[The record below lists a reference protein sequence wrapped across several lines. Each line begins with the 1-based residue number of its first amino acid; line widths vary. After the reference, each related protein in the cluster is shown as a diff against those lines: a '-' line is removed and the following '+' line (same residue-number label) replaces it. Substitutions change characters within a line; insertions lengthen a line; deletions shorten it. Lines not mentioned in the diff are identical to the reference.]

1 MQAKAMLDTL
11 HAKWDPRRK
20 PREDPQPSEE
30 LVAALPHE
38 RRNTRVG
45 DHILFARRTDTASS
59 ISDVFRAFTK
69 GEISEPIPDETEVWD
84 SPGPKRIAV
93 CAICPKAGTARAGAS
108 VGIVH
113 DGNPEQDR
121 AIKVPRD
128 LPQNIDTAALLAI
141 ANIAQVEDEGRE
153 LIIEIDLTVV
163 KTYLGEELQA
173 HEDDGYINDP
183 NGTSARLA
191 LANMRNRRGA
201 TVFAAID
208 DKIPE
213 MWKRLNEAEKQA
225 ERALQRG
232 YENPRC
238 FSLETDSPYI
248 TTGARLSSLTQ
259 KKAYQGV
266 REKKLKRLE
275 RRPRTA
281 KMMERAQAEAQDVI
295 GFEPTESAV
304 WKGIRHK
311 DIARDSRSFLYK
323 AANDAFTLGEQWDRN
338 NAPDEIK
345 QRRYCHYRHCEAV
358 DETLEHILCSC
369 ESPERRKIWDLA
381 KALWKLKMPEGHLWP
396 GIGMVISCGTVKFTD
411 TLGSRKYG
419 EERLYRILVSES
431 ARLIWRLR
439 CRRVIED
446 ENEPLT
452 SQAIEDT
459 WYKMINDRLRLD
471 CELTNKRKY
480 GSKAIKRRTVAET
493 WANILQDEDQLPR
506 NWKRASGVL
515 VGIRSGLGD
524 DVLMGDEEEEDDGD
538 GEYGDEAAEH
548 SQIRS
553 SSPTLS
559 A

>member
-1 MQAKAMLDTL
+1 M
-11 HAKWDPRRK
+11 
-20 PREDPQPSEE
+20 
-30 LVAALPHE
+30 
-38 RRNTRVG
+38 
-45 DHILFARRTDTASS
+45 
-59 ISDVFRAFTK
+59 
-69 GEISEPIPDETEVWD
+69 
-84 SPGPKRIAV
+84 PKRIAV
-93 CAICPKAGTARAGAS
+93 YAICPEAGTAGAAAS

-113 DGNPEQDR
+113 EGYPAQDR

-128 LPQNIDTAALLAI
+128 LPQHIDTATLLAI
-141 ANIAQVEDEGRE
+141 ANIAQVEDEGKE
-153 LIIEIDLTVV
+153 LIIETDLTVI

-191 LANMRNRRGA
+191 IANMRNRLGA
-201 TVFAAID
+201 TVFMAVD
-208 DKIPE
+208 GRVPE
-213 MWKRLNEAEKQA
+213 MRMRLNKAEKQA

-232 YENPRC
+232 YENPRS
-238 FSLETDSPYI
+238 FSLETDSPYMM
-248 TTGARLSSLTQ
+248 TGARLSILSQ

-266 REKKLKRLE
+266 REKKLERLE
-275 RRPRTA
+275 KRPRTV
-281 KMMERAQAEAQDVI
+281 KMMERAQAEAEDVI
-295 GFEPTESAV
+295 GFVPTEAAV

-396 GIGMVISCGTVKFTD
+396 GIGMIISCGTVKLTD
-411 TLGSRKYG
+411 TVGGRKYG
-419 EERLYRILVSES
+419 EERLYRILISES

-446 ENEPLT
+446 DNEPLT
-452 SQAIEDT
+452 DQAIEDT

-480 GSKAIKRRTVAET
+480 GNKAIKRRAVAET
-493 WANILQDEDQLPR
+493 WADILQDGDQLPR
-506 NWKRASGVL
+506 DWMRASGVL

-524 DVLMGDEEEEDDGD
+524 DVLMGDEEEEDDGE